1 MDLLQQSAKA
11 WKEIIEYCY
20 LFTYGY
26 KKQLY
31 PIKLTF
37 SLEDYPH
44 LAGFQYMKDISLPNY
59 SSAKIADRILE
70 DKISFEKVQEA
81 AQYEEMIK
89 PRLEALVHLKESLD
103 HEFNLYSYM
112 PQMYP
117 FITGIKAD
125 YLISSHFS
133 VDNFIFIIKA
143 NSQDELKCDFLCCS
157 IFKKDERDYET
168 NQRPRTLM
176 KKERIHIPTNA
187 TDILLDRLAK
197 QVKAEDTNN
206 KIQPI
211 PNSNGTD

>member
-1 MDLLQQSAKA
+1 
-11 WKEIIEYCY
+11 
-20 LFTYGY
+20 
-26 KKQLY
+26 
-31 PIKLTF
+31 
-37 SLEDYPH
+37 
-44 LAGFQYMKDISLPNY
+44 
-59 SSAKIADRILE
+59 
-70 DKISFEKVQEA
+70 
-81 AQYEEMIK
+81 
-89 PRLEALVHLKESLD
+89 
-103 HEFNLYSYM
+103 
-112 PQMYP
+112 MYP

-157 IFKKDERDYET
+157 IFEKGERDYET

-197 QVKAEDTNN
+197 QVKAEYTNN